1 MSTVPF
7 AIPTTLPNHLV
18 HTTQGDINL
27 SALIGQPVLL
37 YFYPKDATPGC
48 TTQARDFRDLM
59 PEFEQWGLRIFGVSR
74 DSLKSHEKFTANE
87 CLPFPLISDS
97 DETLCRLYGVI
108 QDKNMYGKIVQGI
121 VRSSFLYDQHGQ
133 LVQQWHKVKAAIH
146 AEEVLGYVR
155 QHLAVHL

>member
-1 MSTVPF
+1 MSSTSVV
-7 AIPTTLPNHLV
+7 IPATLPHHLV

-59 PEFEQWGLRIFGVSR
+59 PEFERHQLTILGVSR

-87 CLPFPLISDS
+87 CLPFPLISDP

-121 VRSSFLYDQHGQ
+121 VRSSFLYNSQGQ

-155 QHLAVHL
+155 QHLAPRV